1 MVIHSMVAAT
11 PFDHRSFSVGGN
23 AVIPQRRYALTH
35 NFEPLTLNP
44 QPLTLNP

>member
-23 AVIPQRRYALTH
+23 AVIPQRRNPST
-35 NFEPLTLNP
+35 PLCLNP
-44 QPLTLNP
+44 